1 MSNTAFGVPQIIQP
15 PATSPSTTTTTGQN
29 AAAQNPATANN
40 APKDPSA
47 PIKPVCLPAGRYE
60 FRDNGIYIGEWLDE
74 KAVGLGLITKD
85 KSQGEYTGLWDNG
98 SEKSGVFLWPNA
110 PGAMYEGEWAM
121 NRRNGFGVF
130 NREDWAIMGKF
141 EDDFIVMGVKG
152 KENSPGKFEGRFE
165 NGFPAFGVETYG
177 DKGALNFRVIKLIKC

>member
-1 MSNTAFGVPQIIQP
+1 MAGASFAVPQIVQP
-15 PATSPSTTTTTGQN
+15 PVVSISSTIT
-29 AAAQNPATANN
+29 TANTN
-40 APKDPSA
+40 NTDKSNNTKEPPT
-47 PIKPVCLPAGRYE
+47 PIKPACLPAGRYE

-85 KSQGEYTGLWDNG
+85 KSQGEYTGLWDAG

-110 PGAMYEGEWAM
+110 PGAMYEGEWAL

-130 NREDWAIMGKF
+130 NREDWVIMGKF
-141 EDDFIVMGVKG
+141 EDDFITMGVKG

-177 DKGALNFRVIKLIKC
+177 DKGELNLRCFHFL

>member
-1 MSNTAFGVPQIIQP
+1 MSSTSFAIPQIVQP
-15 PATSPSTTTTTGQN
+15 TPVSISTTTTTVNKSGN
-29 AAAQNPATANN
+29 S
-40 APKDPSA
+40 KDASSPL
-47 PIKPVCLPAGRYE
+47 KPVCLPAGRYE

-85 KSQGEYTGLWDNG
+85 KSQGEYTGLWDAG

-110 PGAMYEGEWAM
+110 PGAMYEGEWAL

-130 NREDWAIMGKF
+130 NREDWVIMGKF
-141 EDDFIVMGVKG
+141 EDDFITVGVKG
-152 KENSPGKFEGRFE
+152 KENAPGKFEGRFE

-177 DKGALNFRVIKLIKC
+177 DKGRLLVVI